1 MATRAPIEAP
11 PPKVT
16 VNHTRDLTVATSI
29 RRLVTGNQPPGGWRP
44 IGALLTALALAA
56 PAASAGLQQESV
68 DELVGAVLQAYGGR
82 SAVLAV
88 RSYRMEATVDA
99 LSRGE
104 RGQVTRTATA
114 PAALTVLVR
123 YASASELRV
132 VEGNTGRRGTS
143 PDDLVPVQGPLLG
156 SMIVQA
162 ARAHLPWILDARR
175 ADVRLAERGS
185 AGDVVELPLQQG
197 LRLQVTIDRRSRLI
211 TRTVGLVPAGPTEIR
226 FQTDFSD
233 FRKVSGVLF
242 PFHEENH
249 ASGVHTGTTI
259 VTSVLVNPPADRIA
273 PRHQR

>member
-1 MATRAPIEAP
+1 
-11 PPKVT
+11 
-16 VNHTRDLTVATSI
+16 LTVGTSI
-29 RRLVTGNQPPGGWRP
+29 RRLVAGNRPPGGWRP
-44 IGALLTALALAA
+44 VAALLTALTLVA
-56 PAASAGLQQESV
+56 PAASADLQQESV

-104 RGQVTRTATA
+104 RGQVTRTAAA
-114 PAALTVLVR
+114 PAALTVLIR
-123 YASASELRV
+123 YASTSELRV

-143 PDDLVPVQGPLLG
+143 PADLVPAQGPLLG

-175 ADVRLAERGS
+175 ADLRLVERGS
-185 AGDVVELPLQQG
+185 AGDVVEVLLQKG
-197 LRLQVTIDRRSRLI
+197 LRLQATIDRRSRLI
-211 TRTVGLVPAGPTEIR
+211 TRAVGLVSAGPTEIR

-242 PFHEENH
+242 PFREENH
-249 ASGVHTGTTI
+249 ASGVRTGTTI
-259 VTSVLVNPPADRIA
+259 VSSVVVNPPAARPD
-273 PRHQR
+273 PRQG

>member
-1 MATRAPIEAP
+1 MG
-11 PPKVT
+11 
-16 VNHTRDLTVATSI
+16 TSI
-29 RRLVTGNQPPGGWRP
+29 RRFVTGNQLSGAWRP
-44 IGALLTALALAA
+44 IGALLTGLALVA

-68 DELVGAVLQAYGGR
+68 DEIVGAILQAYGGR
-82 SAVLAV
+82 SAVLSV
-88 RSYRMEATVDA
+88 HSYRMEATVDA

-114 PAALTVLVR
+114 PAALTVLIR
-123 YASASELRV
+123 YASASELRAV
-132 VEGNTGRRGTS
+132 DGNTGRRGTS
-143 PDDLVPVQGPLLG
+143 PADLVPVQGPLLG

-162 ARAHLPWILDARR
+162 ARAHLPWILDTRR
-175 ADVRLAERGS
+175 ADVRLVERGA

-197 LRLQVTIDRRSRLI
+197 LRVQATIDRGSRLI

-242 PFHEENH
+242 PFREENH

-259 VTSVLVNPPADRIA
+259 VTSILVNPPPDRIA
-273 PRHQR
+273 PRNQS